1 MSEQLSL
8 LEWKASAVIVPF
20 PLHRSHGA
28 TAGVARSMV
37 NLETPKRT
45 GRLNSL
51 RSQTRKRLE
60 SLIGAD
66 RAEQAADDLIRMI
79 RIQFAYCENTR
90 LQKQE
95 QVGAVIYSLTGRK
108 LPPSQY
114 GYSGG
119 EANASVPRPE
129 ALARPE
135 GTEYDAARAREG
147 GAA

>member
-8 LEWKASAVIVPF
+8 LEWKAPAAILPF

-28 TAGVARSMV
+28 TACVARSMV
-37 NLETPKRT
+37 SLETPKRT

-95 QVGAVIYSLTGRK
+95 QAGAVIYSLMWQK
-108 LPPSQY
+108 LLPPQY
-114 GYSGG
+114 GNGAG
-119 EANASVPRPE
+119 EAC
-129 ALARPE
+129 ALGQ
-135 GTEYDAARAREG
+135 GTKFLAGLG
-147 GAA
+147 GAHDT